1 MTYDIWYVVNPFSY
15 ISTSET
21 FVFIPVLQ
29 SFWQSNMLMAKLV
42 LKTSLRYGFENWFGS
57 CIVCLYWKTTSQVLS
72 SFSFVTINFQMM
84 KKLISN
90 AFLKLVKMCMWDV
103 MLDLCHSWIS

>member
-57 CIVCLYWKTTSQVLS
+57 CIVCLYWKTTSQVL
-72 SFSFVTINFQMM
+72 
-84 KKLISN
+84 
-90 AFLKLVKMCMWDV
+90 VKF
-103 MLDLCHSWIS
+103 